1 MTCACDWGSPPL
13 DPHMGPNPHPL
24 AKIHGYS
31 HGACHKW
38 LVSELFHTISGLRQ
52 TFFRFLSNWLLT
64 IDKRKNDKIP
74 PMVASWTHNCM
85 VTQLSPTSSES
96 FLGLCVLYMGHF
108 FDVLWEPLL
117 SLQKEIDSPTSN
129 FKQEGSY
136 HARVIWYETTIRAKA
151 ISHIRNWTKRIDFF
165 YVHSQYINYNLV
177 LCWLFLI
184 SKLINIYYANHFASK
199 DSNVLFNYEIWFPN
213 YFASYFS
220 SNFDIT
226 GWAQSVRM

>member
-1 MTCACDWGSPPL
+1 MCLAQGPQRSDAQTCSPRSWVEHSTTESL
-13 DPHMGPNPHPL
+13 RSSTKAGGGGGGGGGPNANFYRNPYNLWLGGRPLWICTWGL
-24 AKIHGYS
+24 AKI

-64 IDKRKNDKIP
+64 IDKRKKDKIP

-96 FLGLCVLYMGHF
+96 FLGLCVLYKGHF

-165 YVHSQYINYNLV
+165 TFIHSI
-177 LCWLFLI
+177 
-184 SKLINIYYANHFASK
+184 
-199 DSNVLFNYEIWFPN
+199 
-213 YFASYFS
+213 
-220 SNFDIT
+220 
-226 GWAQSVRM
+226 